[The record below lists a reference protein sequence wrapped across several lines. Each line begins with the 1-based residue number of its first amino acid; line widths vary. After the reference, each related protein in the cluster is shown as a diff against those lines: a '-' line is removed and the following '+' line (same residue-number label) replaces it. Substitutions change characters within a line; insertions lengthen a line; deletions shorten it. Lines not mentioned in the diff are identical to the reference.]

1 MMNPEVCVGVIG
13 DFNRSSEA
21 HRATNDALKHAADAL
36 GATLNVQW
44 IPTPELEGTPV
55 ETALRSFHGLWCA
68 SGSPYKSRIGALEG
82 IRFAR
87 ERGWPFFGT

>member
-1 MMNPEVCVGVIG
+1 MKSEVSVGVIG
-13 DFNRSSEA
+13 DFNPFSDT

-36 GATLNVQW
+36 GATVNVQW
-44 IPTPELEGTPV
+44 IPTPELEGAPV
-55 ETALRSFHGLWCA
+55 ETALRRFHGLWCA
-68 SGSPYKSRIGALEG
+68 PESPYKSMMGALEG